1 VLIVAVP
8 STSNVCVVIVPSTSK
23 FSPIL
28 AEPVTPKYFSV
39 TIPTLVTKPSLGEIL
54 AIAEPDCILLISPTE
69 SADIFDNPLPSPF
82 MNDAD
87 TVFVTN
93 SEPVI
98 SVSTFTENLS
108 SVIVAFA
115 SPSAI
120 LLISPTNAD
129 VGMLVIAFP
138 SP

>member
-1 VLIVAVP
+1 MAVP

-54 AIAEPDCILLISPTE
+54 AIAEPDCNLLISPTE
-69 SADIFDNPLPSPF
+69 SADIFDKPLPSPL
-82 MNDAD
+82 MNEAD
-87 TVFVTN
+87 TIPVVN
-93 SEPVI
+93 NEPLI
-98 SVSTFTENLS
+98 SVSTFIESLS
-108 SVIVAFA
+108 SVIVALE

-129 VGMLVIAFP
+129 VGIFVILFP

>member
-1 VLIVAVP
+1 VAVP
-8 STSNVCVVIVPSTSK
+8 STSNVFKVVSPSTSK

-54 AIAEPDCILLISPTE
+54 AIAEPDCILFISPTE
-69 SADIFDNPLPSPF
+69 SADILNNLLPSPSIK
-82 MNDAD
+82 DAEI
-87 TVFVTN
+87 VFVTN
-93 SEPVI
+93 TEPVT
-98 SVSTFTENLS
+98 SVSTFIESLS
-108 SVIVAFA
+108 SVIVALE

-129 VGMLVIAFP
+129 VGILVIEFP